1 MPDMYLDASG
11 TGFVSFTASNLPM
24 GLYVDGEY
32 IRGTPSMQ
40 NDSTSSVM
48 ITATDDMGSQ
58 TKYVTFP
65 QVDASGGGGTVTW
78 ITLDTDF
85 PSTLTVDDPISS
97 VTLDA
102 TGSMEPITYDY
113 TGTLPPGLLSLIHI

>member
-1 MPDMYLDASG
+1 
-11 TGFVSFTASNLPM
+11 
-24 GLYVDGEY
+24 
-32 IRGTPSMQ
+32 MQ
-40 NDSTSSVM
+40 TSYTSSVM

-65 QVDASGGGGTVTW
+65 KVDAADGGGGVTW

-97 VTLDA
+97 ISLDA
-102 TGSMEPITYDY
+102 DGEMEPITYDY
-113 TGTLPPGLLSLIHI
+113 TGTLPPGLTL